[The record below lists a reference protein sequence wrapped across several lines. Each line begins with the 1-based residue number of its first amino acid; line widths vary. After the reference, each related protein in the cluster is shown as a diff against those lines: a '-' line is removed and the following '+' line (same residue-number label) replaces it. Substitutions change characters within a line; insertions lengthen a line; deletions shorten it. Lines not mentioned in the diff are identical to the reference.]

1 MDDPYK
7 ALGVPKT
14 ATADEIKK
22 AYRKIAKTDHPDLNP
37 DPAAAERFKAAS
49 AAYDLLKDA
58 DQRARF
64 DAGEI
69 DAQGQERPQQRY
81 YRDFAERGDNPY
93 RQQSSA
99 GYGDFSDVFEDL
111 FGNRRGGSG
120 GGFGGGFGGDFG
132 GGDEF
137 QGFRRSGGGGGTRQS
152 FDMRGQDVRYDLD
165 IDFMTAA
172 NGGTTRIT
180 LPDGNTLDVKIPEGA
195 IDGQTIRL
203 RGKGGEGYGEGGRGD
218 AYLNLHIGEHPD
230 WTRDGDDVTI
240 TLPISIDEAV
250 LGAKVEVPTLTG
262 KVAMNLPKGATTGQK
277 LRLKGKGIKG
287 GNQYVQ
293 LKVVMPPKIDD
304 ELAEFMEKWRKDHG
318 YDPRQGM
325 GG

>member
-7 ALGVPKT
+7 ALGVSKT

-22 AYRKIAKTDHPDLNP
+22 AYRRIAKTDHPDLNP
-37 DPAAAERFKAAS
+37 EPAAGERFKAAS
-49 AAYDLLKDA
+49 AAYDLLKDPE
-58 DQRARF
+58 QRARF

-69 DAQGQERPQQRY
+69 DAQGQERPQQQY

-111 FGNRRGGSG
+111 FGGRRGGG
-120 GGFGGGFGGDFG
+120 DPRGFGGDFG

-137 QGFRRSGGGGGTRQS
+137 QGFRRNGGTRQR
-152 FDMRGQDVRYDLD
+152 FDMRGQDLRYDLD

-172 NGGTTRIT
+172 KGGTTRIT
-180 LPDGNTLDVKIPEGA
+180 LPDGNSLDVKIPEGA
-195 IDGQTIRL
+195 SDGQSIRL

-218 AYLNLHIGEHPD
+218 AYLNLHVGDNPD

-240 TLPISIDEAV
+240 TLPISLDEAV
-250 LGAKVEVPTLTG
+250 LGAKVEVPTLSG
-262 KVAMNLPKGATTGQK
+262 KVAMSLPKGATTGQR
-277 LRLKGKGIKG
+277 LRLKGKGING
-287 GNQYVQ
+287 GNQYVK
-293 LKVVMPPKIDD
+293 LKVVMPPEVDD
-304 ELAEFMEKWRKDHG
+304 DLAEFMEKWRKDHA

>member
-7 ALGVPKT
+7 ALGLTKS
-14 ATADEIKK
+14 ASQDDIKK

-49 AAYDLLKDA
+49 SAYDLLKDP

-64 DAGEI
+64 DRGEI
-69 DAQGQERPQQRY
+69 DATGQERAQQKF

-93 RQQSSA
+93 RQYSSA
-99 GYGDFSDVFEDL
+99 GFGDFSDVFDDL
-111 FGNRRGGSG
+111 FGESGGMG
-120 GGFGGGFGGDFG
+120 GGFGGGF
-132 GGDEF
+132 
-137 QGFRRSGGGGGTRQS
+137 RRSGARQS
-152 FDMRGQDVRYDLD
+152 FDMRGQDARYDLEV
-165 IDFMTAA
+165 DFMTAA
-172 NGGTTRIT
+172 KGGSTRIT
-180 LPDGNTLDVKIPEGA
+180 LPGGSAVEVQIPEGA
-195 IDGQTIRL
+195 SDGQTIRL
-203 RGKGGEGYGEGGRGD
+203 RGKGGPGQGNGAPGD
-218 AYLNLHIGEHPD
+218 AYLTLHVASHPD
-230 WTRDGDDVTI
+230 WTRDGNDVTL
-240 TLPISIDEAV
+240 TLPITIDEAV
-250 LGAKVEVPTLTG
+250 LGGKVEVPTLDG
-262 KVAMNLPKGATTGQK
+262 AVSMNLPRGATTGQK

>member
-1 MDDPYK
+1 MNDPYK
-7 ALGVPKT
+7 ALGVEKT
-14 ATADEIKK
+14 ATADQIKK

-37 DPAAAERFKAAS
+37 DPAAGERFKAAS
-49 AAYDLLKDA
+49 AAYDLLKDPE
-58 DQRARF
+58 QRARF

-99 GYGDFSDVFEDL
+99 GYGDFSDVFDDL
-111 FGNRRGGSG
+111 FGGRHAGGAAG
-120 GGFGGGFGGDFG
+120 AGFDPRDFG
-132 GGDEF
+132 GGDQF
-137 QGFRRSGGGGGTRQS
+137 QGFRRSGGTRQS
-152 FDMRGQDVRYDLD
+152 FNMRGQDLRYDLD

-172 NGGTTRIT
+172 KGGTTRIT

-195 IDGQTIRL
+195 SDGQVIRL
-203 RGKGGEGYGEGGRGD
+203 RAKGGEGYGEGGRGD
-218 AYLNLHIGEHPD
+218 AYLTLHVGEDPD
-230 WTRDGDDVTI
+230 WTRDGNDVTI

-250 LGAKVEVPTLTG
+250 LGGKVEVPTLSG

-277 LRLKGKGIKG
+277 LRLKGKGISG

-293 LKVVMPPKIDD
+293 LKIVMPPKVDD
-304 ELAEFMEKWRKDHG
+304 ELAHFMEAWRKDHA
-318 YDPRQGM
+318 YDPRKGM
-325 GG
+325 GD

>member
-7 ALGVPKT
+7 ALGVAKT
-14 ATADEIKK
+14 ASQDEIKK

-37 DPAAAERFKAAS
+37 DPAAGERFKAAS
-49 AAYDLLKDA
+49 VAYDLLKDPG
-58 DQRARF
+58 QRARF

-81 YRDFAERGDNPY
+81 YRDFAEQGGNPY

-99 GYGDFSDVFEDL
+99 GYGDYSDVFEDL
-111 FGNRRGGSG
+111 FGNRRGG
-120 GGFGGGFGGDFG
+120 GGFDPRDFAGGE
-132 GGDEF
+132 EF
-137 QGFRRSGGGGGTRQS
+137 QGFRRSGSSRQG
-152 FDMRGQDVRYDLD
+152 FDMRGQDLRYDLD

-172 NGGTTRIT
+172 KGGTTRIT

-195 IDGQTIRL
+195 ADGQVIRL

-218 AYLNLHIGEHPD
+218 AYLSLHVGAHPD
-230 WTRDGDDVTI
+230 WSRDGNDVTI
-240 TLPISIDEAV
+240 TLPVSLDEAV
-250 LGAKVEVPTLTG
+250 LGARVEVPTLTG

-287 GNQYVQ
+287 GNQYVE
-293 LKVVMPPKIDD
+293 LKVVMPAEIDD
-304 ELAEFMEKWRKDHG
+304 DLAEFMGKWRQDHG

-325 GG
+325 GD